1 MIHFTKRWLSRY
13 YRPLVITCSLLA
25 AALISA

>member
-1 MIHFTKRWLSRY
+1 MIHFTKRRLSRY
-13 YRPLVITCSLLA
+13 YGPLVFTCSLLA

>member
-1 MIHFTKRWLSRY
+1 MIHFTKRWLSHY
-13 YRPLVITCSLLA
+13 YGPLVLACSLLA